1 MKITKK
7 LVVIFA
13 LVSTCAISQTVM
25 PMKDG
30 QFFMPDEWLMSSGQP
45 YHYKTPATNNGMSL
59 STRSPSISES
69 EVIERANSY
78 LNRSESKVILLGDGK
93 KIVHLKF
100 KPPANEDKLYLSAS
114 VDKTVTA
121 LSAGVAVCDNKLTLK
136 TKAEDMIPQLQG
148 TDLGKSTLEDNLK
161 MASGSATSFND
172 SQSETAEELASRM
185 SGKTN
190 FMDLISGRLSKAREN
205 MFGKKVRPGELFDY
219 KSQDPLLV
227 GMMISAAYG
236 LEGKNLRAWQE
247 RNFWPKVQTNDRIIQ
262 GQDLSGYAQS
272 DGNTRLTIYDWARLA
287 NFVLDSRK
295 ETGCYGNF
303 VRSATSTQ
311 IKTDNRFAKMYN
323 GYGYFT
329 WTDNT
334 QLPGSFT
341 ASGYGGQ
348 SITWNTKNDKYIIVF
363 SNLGDLTGVHKI
375 ADAWF
380 NSK

>member
-1 MKITKK
+1 MKK
-7 LVVIFA
+7 LAILFA

-25 PMKDG
+25 PMKNG

-45 YHYKTPATNNGMSL
+45 YHYRIPASNSGMQMYN
-59 STRSPSISES
+59 REPSNSEK
-69 EVIERANSY
+69 EVVERANTY
-78 LNRSESKVILLGDGK
+78 LERSESKVILLGDGN

-100 KPPANEDKLYLSAS
+100 KPPANIDKLYLSAS
-114 VDKTVTA
+114 VDKTITA
-121 LSAGVAVCDNKLTLK
+121 LSAGVAVCDNKLALK
-136 TKAEDMIPQLQG
+136 TKAEDMIPQLRG

-161 MASGSATSFND
+161 MASGSVTSFND
-172 SQSETAEELASRM
+172 SQSETAEEQASRM

-190 FMDLISGRLSKAREN
+190 FMDLISGRLSKAREK
-205 MFGKKVRPGELFDY
+205 MFGKKVQPGELFDY

-236 LEGKNLRAWQE
+236 LEGKNLRSWQE
-247 RNFWPKVQTNDRIIQ
+247 KNFWTKVRTNDRIIQ
-262 GQDLSGYAQS
+262 GEDLSGYAQS
-272 DGNTRLTIYDWARLA
+272 DGNTRLTINDWARLA
-287 NFVLDSRK
+287 NFVIESRK

-303 VRSATSTQ
+303 VRSATTTQ

-348 SITWNTKNDKYIIVF
+348 SITWNTKNDKYVIVF
-363 SNLGDLTGVHKI
+363 SNQGDLTGVHKI

-380 NSK
+380 NAK

>member
-1 MKITKK
+1 
-7 LVVIFA
+7 
-13 LVSTCAISQTVM
+13 
-25 PMKDG
+25 
-30 QFFMPDEWLMSSGQP
+30 
-45 YHYKTPATNNGMSL
+45 
-59 STRSPSISES
+59 
-69 EVIERANSY
+69 
-78 LNRSESKVILLGDGK
+78 
-93 KIVHLKF
+93 
-100 KPPANEDKLYLSAS
+100 
-114 VDKTVTA
+114 
-121 LSAGVAVCDNKLTLK
+121 
-136 TKAEDMIPQLQG
+136 
-148 TDLGKSTLEDNLK
+148 
-161 MASGSATSFND
+161 MASGSVTSFSD

-190 FMDLISGRLSKAREN
+190 FMDLISGRLSKAREKL
-205 MFGKKVRPGELFDY
+205 FGKKVQPGELFDY

-247 RNFWPKVQTNDRIIQ
+247 RNFWTKVQTNDRIIQ
-262 GQDLSGYAQS
+262 GEDLSGYAQS
-272 DGNTRLTIYDWARLA
+272 DGNTRLTINDWARLA
-287 NFVLDSRK
+287 NFVIDSRK

-303 VRSATSTQ
+303 MRSATSTQ

-348 SITWNTKNDKYIIVF
+348 SITWNTKNDKYVIVF
-363 SNLGDLTGVHKI
+363 SNQGDLTGVHKI